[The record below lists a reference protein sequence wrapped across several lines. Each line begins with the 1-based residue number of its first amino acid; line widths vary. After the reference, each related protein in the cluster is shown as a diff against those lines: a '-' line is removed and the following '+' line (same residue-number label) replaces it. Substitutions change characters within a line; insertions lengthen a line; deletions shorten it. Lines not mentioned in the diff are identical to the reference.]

1 MGKQLKLKGPLS
13 QRSMKLHRYLALV
26 QGDLYRYDGAASFRL
41 FLQALWSESGFRY
54 IWLLRTCRF
63 LRSQWW
69 GRWCLYHLTLFWLTR
84 LSARMN
90 VFIDPSTE
98 IGAGFG
104 MGHAYGIIINRR
116 CRIGTNFSLS
126 QNVTL
131 GRKSREPNVGCPT
144 IGDRVYIGPGAV
156 IIGDIT
162 IGNDAAIGANAVV
175 TKDVPANAVVVGVP
189 GRIVSDRGS
198 AGYVTWPCQP
208 TSCAE
213 ETRTHHSVV

>member
-1 MGKQLKLKGPLS
+1 MDFDD
-13 QRSMKLHRYLALV
+13 YLALV
-26 QGDLYRYDGAASFRL
+26 RGDLYRHEGATHCRQFA
-41 FLQALWSESGFRY
+41 QALWSESGFRY

-69 GRWCLYHLTLFWLTR
+69 GRWGTYHLASFWLSR
-84 LSARMN
+84 LATKMN
-90 VFIDPSTE
+90 VFIDPSME

-131 GRKSREPNVGCPT
+131 GRKSRDPNVGCPT

-208 TSCAE
+208 TSNAAE
-213 ETRTHHSVV
+213 T